1 MLMRLRSLLLRFT
14 GFFLAPPTRLP
25 RLRGLKSAGKNLAP
39 AKLTRRILRA
49 AFTQRG
55 GSHQTDQLGLLSDLK
70 LLPTL
75 RARADV
81 EAILESRERLQR

>member
-1 MLMRLRSLLLRFT
+1 MLMRLRSLSLRFT
-14 GFFLAPPTRLP
+14 GFFLASPTRLP

-39 AKLTRRILRA
+39 AKPTRRILWT

-70 LLPTL
+70 LRPAL
-75 RARADV
+75 RARPDL
-81 EAILESRERLQR
+81 EANLESRERLQR